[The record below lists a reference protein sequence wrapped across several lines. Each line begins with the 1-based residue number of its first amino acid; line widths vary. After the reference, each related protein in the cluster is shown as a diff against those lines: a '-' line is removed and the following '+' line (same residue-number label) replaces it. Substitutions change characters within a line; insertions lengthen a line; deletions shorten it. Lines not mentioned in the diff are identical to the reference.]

1 MTDLHDDRKKEEE
14 EFGGFE
20 PGLEEDDESF
30 LLDEDSEYPA
40 KLPDNFSDEE
50 PTSVS
55 NIQDAELLE
64 SDDER
69 EEEITDEE
77 PEADE
82 PESNEPEQPEE
93 EEAGETAEEE
103 ELVEESEEPS
113 DNLKEE
119 VEDEEEDEIE
129 DELDDDF
136 KKQLQQSI
144 DASKARREANAADD
158 DGIEPSGELAMPIGD
173 DADTIVNLSD
183 IDADKPSNYNPD
195 SEPKRIE
202 EPKAAVNVDTENADE
217 PKDKKK
223 TPVWLLMLY
232 SSAATFLLTLGVG
245 FLFWWLMADSED
257 HTEGEDTH
265 KTEQVAQNSDQG
277 SEEQHGAGYEAELK
291 ETALGDSLDEEEDN
305 WLDSMDA
312 NMDIASEDTLLQ
324 YKEDKEMFAEL
335 EDEIDNNVK
344 KEEPKKKTEP
354 KSNNKKKITSD
365 KKKSDLASNNTNVN
379 KDKPKTRT
387 KTKIDESQFSMPQ
400 PKGPVPE
407 TGIFTVQIYSS
418 PSKIDAESW
427 LGQLKAKEIPYAML
441 VEKEIRGKTW
451 YRVRYGK
458 FETKDAARASA
469 LELGYSQS
477 WIDRVE

>member
-20 PGLEEDDESF
+20 PGKDEDDESF
-30 LLDEDSEYPA
+30 LLGEDGEYPA

-50 PTSVS
+50 PIGASDLK
-55 NIQDAELLE
+55 NIEVTDLAN
-64 SDDER
+64 DE
-69 EEEITDEE
+69 
-77 PEADE
+77 
-82 PESNEPEQPEE
+82 
-93 EEAGETAEEE
+93 AEED
-103 ELVEESEEPS
+103 VESEEPE
-113 DNLKEE
+113 LPVEEE
-119 VEDEEEDEIE
+119 VEEVTAEEIQEEPEIVDSEEPSENLEEVGDEEEDEIE
-129 DELDDDF
+129 EELDDDF

-183 IDADKPSNYNPD
+183 IDADKPSNYDPEANENLQEEVPATKKEQEVV
-195 SEPKRIE
+195 EPKETE
-202 EPKAAVNVDTENADE
+202 EK
-217 PKDKKK
+217 KKKK

-245 FLFWWLMADSED
+245 FLFWWLMTDSSE
-257 HTEGEDTH
+257 HTEGEDTQ
-265 KTEQVAQNSDQG
+265 KTEQVAQNDDNHNG
-277 SEEQHGAGYEAELK
+277 EQHGAGDEAELN
-291 ETALGDSLDEEEDN
+291 ETALGDSLGEEEDN

-312 NMDIASEDTLLQ
+312 NMDIAAKDTMLQ
-324 YKEDKEMFAEL
+324 FKEDKEMFAEL

-365 KKKSDLASNNTNVN
+365 KKKKDLATNNTNVKKN
-379 KDKPKTRT
+379 KPKTRT
-387 KTKIDESQFSMPQ
+387 KTKVDESQFSMPQ
-400 PKGPVPE
+400 PKGPAPE

-427 LGQLKAKEIPYAML
+427 LGQLKAKELPYAML

-458 FETKDAARASA
+458 FETKGAARASA